1 MADWP
6 NSLLFRETAEVEK
19 KKSPIQIGSFT
30 KKEGIVTIGHFR
42 VIGTMRYSISRCTFL
57 FNKPGGLACLSR
69 IKPGSKNLIPAYL
82 RDKKL
87 FCKTKTFKRRD
98 STPICSKAGIVSF
111 WDKTKSKQNL
121 PKEEI
126 VLQNW
131 HYPFFIVKWK
141 IKTLAVS
148 LVRRDKI
155 NLSLILSL

>member
-1 MADWP
+1 MSGFIFWLYRSVP
-6 NSLLFRETAEVEK
+6 TSTLEH
-19 KKSPIQIGSFT
+19 GSFT
-30 KKEGIVTIGHFR
+30 KKKGILPNGEFSDF
-42 VIGTMRYSISRCTFL
+42 GTTWFYSSNCTFL
-57 FNKPGGLACLSR
+57 LTNPHGLVASSRVNPGL
-69 IKPGSKNLIPAYL
+69 KNLIPAYL

-98 STPICSKAGIVSF
+98 STPVCSKAGIVSF
-111 WDKTKSKQNL
+111 WDKTKSKQNF

-131 HYPFFIVKWK
+131 HYPFFIVEWK

-148 LVRRDKI
+148 LVRRDMI